1 MRECRQ
7 PRPRTSVPGCSGLRQ
22 QRCYAVALLLL
33 VFCELAPHAKYA
45 GAQEV
50 AGIHCAV
57 GTGSC
62 GNWLE
67 LGGYKTSCECSPPRR
82 VRCPSVLLLMLG

>member
-1 MRECRQ
+1 MRECRH
-7 PRPRTSVPGCSGLRQ
+7 PRPRTSVPGCNSV
-22 QRCYAVALLLL
+22 ATALLLL